1 MHHRDGRWAHHDAR
15 AHHDAPLQCGHAFV
29 GVETEGY
36 SEERANWLMLQWG
49 HAFVSVETGEDEA
62 SLAAGRSFNGATL
75 L

>member
-1 MHHRDGRWAHHDAR
+1 
-15 AHHDAPLQCGHAFV
+15 
-29 GVETEGY
+29 VETEGY